1 MHEHLIFFDS
11 ECPLC
16 HRAVQH
22 ILEIDPDKRFVF
34 APLNGETAGAI
45 LAGPLAHYRKIN
57 SIILL
62 ENYQSTERQFWIRSK
77 SILRIYWLLGD
88 GWKIVG
94 WLSFLPSC
102 IGDALYSWVAK
113 HRHQFKL
120 KPRGELGP
128 KDRFLS

>member
-22 ILEIDPDKRFVF
+22 ILEIDTHCRFVF
-34 APLNGETAGAI
+34 APLGGETAQAI
-45 LAGPLAHYRKIN
+45 LTGPLQHYRRAN
-57 SIILL
+57 TLVLL
-62 ENYQSTERQFWIRSK
+62 ENYQSTSREFWTRSK
-77 SILRIYWLLGD
+77 SILRIYWLVGD

-94 WLSFLPSC
+94 WLSFLPSW
-102 IGDALYSWVAK
+102 IGDFFYSWVAK

-120 KPRGELGP
+120 RPMQDIGP
-128 KDRFLS
+128 QERFLP